1 MFYSIAWFKSAFGTR
16 RCREPRALSVV
27 RNSARWMPCCAGM
40 AVSSGGIQELRLR
53 CPSPWHSSR
62 HRGARQRYAEEMP
75 TTAYRHRSRWTRKK
89 RFPRHSWALPAEYLG
104 KRRLSL
110 WAVTDLR
117 RTASCC
123 QGAHNSLRFS
133 GLRSLEACWPVET
146 FKKKKH
152 PSSLYPHGNLGQ
164 CRAPGIGRMAPGAVA
179 GFDTH
184 SQKGYFASRCIL
196 GHMKGMFCGGGAQIH
211 VSYHADK
218 YRGNIKG
225 SVNAALLSESESFMF
240 LNQGQARHIYVL

>member
-1 MFYSIAWFKSAFGTR
+1 MW
-16 RCREPRALSVV
+16 
-27 RNSARWMPCCAGM
+27 
-40 AVSSGGIQELRLR
+40 
-53 CPSPWHSSR
+53 
-62 HRGARQRYAEEMP
+62 
-75 TTAYRHRSRWTRKK
+75 
-89 RFPRHSWALPAEYLG
+89 
-104 KRRLSL
+104 
-110 WAVTDLR
+110 
-117 RTASCC
+117 
-123 QGAHNSLRFS
+123 
-133 GLRSLEACWPVET
+133 
-146 FKKKKH
+146 KKKNT